1 MTTILR
7 SDNISCPRCMAG
19 LEKTLGAMEGVEY
32 AKAWFS
38 TGRIEIRH
46 DPAHV
51 SVKALVQAVRVA
63 GYYAR
68 PSVM

>member
-1 MTTILR
+1 M
-7 SDNISCPRCMAG
+7 D
-19 LEKTLGAMEGVEY
+19 GVEY
-32 AKAWFS
+32 AKVWFS
-38 TGRIEIRH
+38 NGRIEIRH

-63 GYYAR
+63 GYNAR